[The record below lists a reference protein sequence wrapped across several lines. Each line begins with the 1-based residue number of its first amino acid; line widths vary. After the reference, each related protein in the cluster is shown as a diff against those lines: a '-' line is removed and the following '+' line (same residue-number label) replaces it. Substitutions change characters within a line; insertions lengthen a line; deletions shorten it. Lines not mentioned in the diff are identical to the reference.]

1 MAEPINPSTQ
11 YGDYKGRA
19 SIDEA
24 EGDDL
29 LFRLARK
36 ADMPKGYWP
45 TGFKVSTAKE
55 RHVPDQT
62 ERGWFLHLT
71 VYAVDASIASGA
83 DQLAEYAKGHDN
95 VPVFG
100 FDTTIEPAE
109 LLDLFASAAKR
120 VSVVMATRSIGETPM
135 VSLDDN

>member
-11 YGDYKGRA
+11 YGDYKGWV

-24 EGDDL
+24 EGGDL

-36 ADMPKGYWP
+36 ADVPKGYWP
-45 TGFKVSTAKE
+45 AGFKLSAAKE
-55 RHVPDQT
+55 RRISNQA
-62 ERGWFLHLT
+62 ERGWFLRLT

-83 DQLAEYAKGHDN
+83 DELAEYAKGHDK

-100 FDTTIEPAE
+100 FDATIEPAE
-109 LLDLFASAAKR
+109 LLDLFASAVKR
-120 VSVVMATRSIGETPM
+120 VSVVMATRNIGETLM
-135 VSLDDN
+135 VLLDDN

>member
-1 MAEPINPSTQ
+1 MAEPIDPSTQ

-24 EGDDL
+24 EGGDL

-36 ADMPKGYWP
+36 AGVPKGYWP
-45 TGFKVSTAKE
+45 AGFKASAAKE
-55 RHVPDQT
+55 RHVPNQT
-62 ERGWFLHLT
+62 ERGWFLRLT

-83 DQLAEYAKGHDN
+83 DELAEHAKRHGE

-100 FDTTIEPAE
+100 FDAMIEPAE
-109 LLDLFASAAKR
+109 LLDLFAGAVKR
-120 VSVVMATRSIGETPM
+120 VSVVMATQSIGETPM
-135 VSLDDN
+135 VLLDDN